1 MRQYG
6 TESIAIRLPF
16 GNTCQHPNPLTYRAH
31 PTNTNKF
38 YHHIALYLYLANFI
52 SRVEN
57 VDNQNSLENKKINDI
72 KSPEQY
78 VNFMII
84 SVVKEILQKQTIPEQ
99 IYWNDKYGNCI
110 DSLDFNSISSTDA
123 MFIMALYQ
131 SALHVKD
138 CPKIKC
144 SLSGCSTLCLRPN
157 CRGSYV
163 RCYSSGLPRTNVE
176 LGKHIGTSRQFDGST
191 DVYLE
196 QHGVVKQSFSHIIKI
211 RVSELRL
218 NIHKNGAPFILTY

>member
-52 SRVEN
+52 SRIEN
-57 VDNQNSLENKKINDI
+57 VDNQNSLENKKINDT
-72 KSPEQY
+72 KSPPER

-99 IYWNDKYGNCI
+99 IY
-110 DSLDFNSISSTDA
+110 
-123 MFIMALYQ
+123 
-131 SALHVKD
+131 
-138 CPKIKC
+138 
-144 SLSGCSTLCLRPN
+144 
-157 CRGSYV
+157 
-163 RCYSSGLPRTNVE
+163 
-176 LGKHIGTSRQFDGST
+176 
-191 DVYLE
+191 
-196 QHGVVKQSFSHIIKI
+196 
-211 RVSELRL
+211 
-218 NIHKNGAPFILTY
+218 